1 MVEEVNMYNW
11 HNRYSRPPFFAPP
24 RRERLFQRGDLKY
37 IILQYLK
44 EKPSYGY
51 EIIRALE
58 ERFQGFYV
66 PSPGT
71 VYPTLQM
78 LEEMGYVTP
87 VEQEGKKVYTIT
99 DKGNQFLAEQKESR
113 ERIRSQIRSWW
124 NPENVDDIRKTM
136 REFDRLAQLVIES
149 VRTADT
155 AKLSHIQKVIS
166 GAYEEISKDQ
176 H

>member
-1 MVEEVNMYNW
+1 MYNRQQKY
-11 HNRYSRPPFFAPP
+11 NRPPFFAPP
-24 RRERLFQRGDLKY
+24 KRDRLFQRGDLKY

-58 ERFQGFYV
+58 ERFHGFYV

-71 VYPTLQM
+71 IYPTLQM
-78 LEEMGYVTP
+78 LEEMGHVSA

-99 DKGNQFLAEQKESR
+99 DKGNEYLADQKEFGK
-113 ERIRSQIRSWW
+113 RIKDQIRNWW
-124 NPENVDDIRKTM
+124 NPENIDDIQKTM
-136 REFDRLAQLVIES
+136 REFDKLAQFVIDG

-155 AKLSHIQKVIS
+155 EKLSQMRKVITS
-166 GAYEEISKDQ
+166 AYEELSKDQ
-176 H
+176 S

>member
-1 MVEEVNMYNW
+1 MYNW
-11 HNRYSRPPFFAPP
+11 QQKPPFFTEP

-58 ERFQGFYV
+58 ERFHGFYV

-78 LEEMGYVTP
+78 LEEMGYISLI
-87 VEQEGKKVYTIT
+87 EQEGKKVYTIT
-99 DKGNQFLAEQKESR
+99 EKGNQFLTEQKESR
-113 ERIRSQIRSWW
+113 DRIRSQIRSWW
-124 NPENVDDIRKTM
+124 NPENIDEIHKTM
-136 REFDRLAQLVIES
+136 LEFARLAELVREKA
-149 VRTADT
+149 RTADIE
-155 AKLSHIQKVIS
+155 KLGHMQKVIS
-166 GAYEEISKDQ
+166 GAYEELSKD
-176 H
+176 

>member
-1 MVEEVNMYNW
+1 MYNW
-11 HNRYSRPPFFAPP
+11 QQRYNKSPYFAPP

-58 ERFQGFYV
+58 ERFHGFYV

-71 VYPTLQM
+71 IYPTLQM
-78 LEEMGYVTP
+78 LEEMGYVSA

-99 DKGNQFLAEQKESR
+99 DKGNEYLVEQKDFG
-113 ERIRSQIRSWW
+113 ERIKDQIQSWW
-124 NPENVDDIRKTM
+124 NPENLDDISKTMHEFHRLAHLLNDNIRTADIEKLGRIRKT
-136 REFDRLAQLVIES
+136 
-149 VRTADT
+149 
-155 AKLSHIQKVIS
+155 LSR
-166 GAYEEISKDQ
+166 AYEEILEDQ
-176 H
+176 A

>member
-1 MVEEVNMYNW
+1 VEEVNMYNW
-11 HNRYSRPPFFAPP
+11 PPRFDRPPFFFRT

-44 EKPSYGY
+44 DKPSHGY

-58 ERFQGFYV
+58 ERFHGLYV

-78 LEEMGYVTP
+78 LEELGYVTL

-99 DKGNQFLAEQKESR
+99 EEGRKFLAGQKEFE
-113 ERIRSQIRSWW
+113 ERIRGQIRHWW
-124 NPENVDDIRKTM
+124 NTENVDEINKTM
-136 REFDRLAQLVIES
+136 HEFERLAQLTRDK
-149 VRTADT
+149 VRTANT
-155 AKLSHIQKVIS
+155 EKLNKMRQAFSR
-166 GAYEEISKDQ
+166 AYEEISKE
-176 H
+176 

>member
-1 MVEEVNMYNW
+1 MYNW
-11 HNRYSRPPFFAPP
+11 QHKPPFFAQP

-51 EIIRALE
+51 EIIRAME

-71 VYPTLQM
+71 IYPTLQM
-78 LEEMGYVTP
+78 LEEMSYISP

-99 DKGNQFLAEQKESR
+99 EKGNKFLTEQKESR
-113 ERIRSQIRSWW
+113 ERIKGQIKSWW
-124 NPENVDDIRKTM
+124 NPENIDEIHKTM
-136 REFDRLAQLVIES
+136 REFERLAQLIREKA
-149 VRTADT
+149 RTADT
-155 AKLSHIQKVIS
+155 KKLSHMQKVIS
-166 GAYEEISKDQ
+166 GAYEELAKD
-176 H
+176 

>member
-1 MVEEVNMYNW
+1 MYNW
-11 HNRYSRPPFFAPP
+11 HHRQPFFVQP

-71 VYPTLQM
+71 IYPTLQM
-78 LEEMGYVTP
+78 LEEMGYISP

-99 DKGNQFLAEQKESR
+99 EKGNQFLTEQKESR
-113 ERIRSQIRSWW
+113 DRIRGQIKSWW
-124 NPENVDDIRKTM
+124 NPENIDEIHKTM
-136 REFDRLAQLVIES
+136 REFARLAELVREKA
-149 VRTADT
+149 RTADT
-155 AKLSHIQKVIS
+155 EKLSHMRKVITD
-166 GAYEEISKDQ
+166 AYEELSKD
-176 H
+176 

>member
-1 MVEEVNMYNW
+1 MVEVVNMYNW
-11 HNRYSRPPFFAPP
+11 PHRYDRPQFFTRP

-58 ERFQGFYV
+58 ERFHGFYV

-78 LEEMGYVTP
+78 LEEMGYVTL
-87 VEQEGKKVYTIT
+87 VEQDGKKIYTIT
-99 DKGNQFLAEQKESR
+99 KEGRKFLDEQKESE
-113 ERIRSQIRSWW
+113 ERIKNKMRSWW
-124 NPENVDDIRKTM
+124 NPENRDAIIETM
-136 REFDRLAQLVIES
+136 REFERLAQLLRDKS
-149 VRTADT
+149 RTADT
-155 AKLSHIQKVIS
+155 KELSRMRKVFS
-166 GAYEEISKDQ
+166 HAYEEILKD
-176 H
+176 

>member
-1 MVEEVNMYNW
+1 MYIW
-11 HNRYSRPPFFAPP
+11 QQRYNKSPYFTPP

-58 ERFQGFYV
+58 ERFHGFYV

-71 VYPTLQM
+71 IYPTLQM
-78 LEEMGYVTP
+78 LEEMGHVSA

-99 DKGNQFLAEQKESR
+99 DKGNEYLVEQKEFGQ
-113 ERIRSQIRSWW
+113 RIKDQIENWW
-124 NPENVDDIRKTM
+124 NPENIDDMRKTM
-136 REFDRLAQLVIES
+136 REFDKLAHLVIDG
-149 VRTADT
+149 VRTADIE
-155 AKLSHIQKVIS
+155 KLSYMRKVIT
-166 GAYEEISKDQ
+166 GAYEELSKDQ
-176 H
+176 P